1 VLDCREPGRDA
12 LWGAPLTSL
21 LGVFISTGAAGR
33 SLRDPMATREFG
45 GGVGKAFGGMDG
57 EPSAQGGVA
66 VPERRAES
74 CGRGVDPLDPVP
86 GPCIG
91 VL

>member
-1 VLDCREPGRDA
+1 
-12 LWGAPLTSL
+12 
-21 LGVFISTGAAGR
+21 
-33 SLRDPMATREFG
+33 MATREFG

-57 EPSAQGGVA
+57 EPSAHGALGGPPGEKGGVA